1 MDPIWQPTESIPFM
15 KPTLHVNQTKLMA
28 MMSPKWDPSASIL
41 WGPLTSLLT
50 HAHEVDDKHMTSHL
64 FLFLLLSTITVYSP
78 HRRQPN
84 NHIYLD
90 QLLEAI
96 SWKPTIIIFWGDDL
110 LLTIF
115 FLLLITKCHLN
126 HYRKYNDKKN
136 NEKFFSLG
144 YTILLVK
151 YEQLIYL

>member
-41 WGPLTSLLT
+41 WGPLPSLLT

-64 FLFLLLSTITVYSP
+64 FLFLLLSTITVYSQ

-96 SWKPTIIIFWGDDL
+96 SWRPT
-110 LLTIF
+110 
-115 FLLLITKCHLN
+115 N
-126 HYRKYNDKKN
+126 HYILRRWSIIDNIFPAIN
-136 NEKFFSLG
+136 NKMSPQPL
-144 YTILLVK
+144 
-151 YEQLIYL
+151 